1 MNLRRYSAAAAAAL
15 LCAPHIAAAELP
27 APVRAIIYAAI
38 ATGDAGKVSTVVEL
52 AKVTNS
58 EDIAEVDQI
67 VAGFAL
73 EQDMLAAS
81 YALKKEDAIRAAG
94 LFDNWS
100 GKGEIGA
107 FRSTGNSSDTG
118 ITAGLKLDRIGID
131 WRHKF
136 RALVDFQRSD
146 GVTTREQFLVAYEP
160 NYALSDRLFIYGLAQ
175 YERDR
180 FQGYSARYSLSG
192 GAGYRVI
199 DLDDMHLS
207 VKAGP
212 AYRKTEF
219 LTGISDDNVAAL
231 AALDFDFS
239 LSERLKLTQ
248 EASAYFQSGNS
259 TYISATGIEAG
270 LGDGLVARLSYTAE
284 HDTNP
289 PIGAVQTDTLSRF
302 TLIYGF

>member
-1 MNLRRYSAAAAAAL
+1 L

-27 APVRAIIYAAI
+27 APVRAIIDAAI
-38 ATGDAGKVSTVVEL
+38 ATGDAGKVATVVEL
-52 AKVTNS
+52 AKVTNP

-81 YALKKEDAIRAAG
+81 DALKKEDAIRAAG

-107 FRSTGNSSDTG
+107 FRYTGNSSNTG
-118 ITAGLKLDRIGID
+118 ITADLKLDRIGID

-136 RALVDFQRSD
+136 RALVDFQRSN

-160 NYALSDRLFIYGLAQ
+160 NYALSDRSFIYGLAQ

-207 VKAGP
+207 VKAGL

-248 EASAYFQSGNS
+248 EASAYFQSGTVPTSPPQELRQAWATAWWHACPTQPNTIQIRQS
-259 TYISATGIEAG
+259 ELCKLTHSAALYQPALITTH
-270 LGDGLVARLSYTAE
+270 V
-284 HDTNP
+284 
-289 PIGAVQTDTLSRF
+289 PIGADLWS
-302 TLIYGF
+302 

>member
-1 MNLRRYSAAAAAAL
+1 MKVRVVSVAAAAASLCMPHVAL
-15 LCAPHIAAAELP
+15 AELP
-27 APVRAIIYAAI
+27 APVRAMIDAAI
-38 ATGDAGKVSTVVEL
+38 ATGDADKVATVIDL
-52 AKVTNS
+52 AKVTNPADVV
-58 EDIAEVDQI
+58 EVEQIEAEFERQQAEIA
-67 VAGFAL
+67 
-73 EQDMLAAS
+73 AAE
-81 YALKKEDAIRAAG
+81 AVEEEEAIRSAG
-94 LFDNWS
+94 LFDNWN

-107 FRSTGNSSDTG
+107 FRSTGNSSNTG
-118 ITAGLKLDRIGID
+118 VTAGLKLERVGID

-136 RALVDFQRSD
+136 RALVDFQRSN
-146 GVTTREQFLVAYEP
+146 GLTTREQFLASYEP
-160 NYALSDRLFIYGLAQ
+160 NYTLSDRLFLYGLAQ

-180 FQGYSARYSLSG
+180 FQGYSARYSASG

-199 DLDDMHLS
+199 EEDTINLS

-212 AYRKTEF
+212 AYRRTQF
-219 LTGISDDNVAAL
+219 VTGITDNNVAAL

-248 EASAYFQSGNS
+248 DASAYFQSGNS

-270 LGDGLVARLSYTAE
+270 LGDGLVARLSYTLE

-289 PIGAVQTDTLSRF
+289 PAGSVQTDTLSRF